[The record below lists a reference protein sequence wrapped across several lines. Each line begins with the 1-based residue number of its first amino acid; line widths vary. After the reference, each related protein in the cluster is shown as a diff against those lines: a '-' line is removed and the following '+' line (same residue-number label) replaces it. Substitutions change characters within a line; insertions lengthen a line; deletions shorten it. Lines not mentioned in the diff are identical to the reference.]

1 MKAFIEMR
9 NIMINNVQI
18 FERLTNEEYKLIE
31 NDKKLEEVFNQFQ
44 IKDNIKQK
52 KFLTDEYMMHLV

>member
-1 MKAFIEMR
+1 
-9 NIMINNVQI
+9 MINNVQI

-52 KFLTDEYMMHLV
+52 KFLTDEYMMHLVWW